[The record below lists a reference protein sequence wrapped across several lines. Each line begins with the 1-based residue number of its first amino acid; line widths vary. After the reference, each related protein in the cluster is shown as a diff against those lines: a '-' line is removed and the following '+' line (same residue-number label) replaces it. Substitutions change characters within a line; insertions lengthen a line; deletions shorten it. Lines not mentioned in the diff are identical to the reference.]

1 MEKVST
7 MDQNQQSEQGGRF
20 PWPITWLDRA
30 QWSSLRQIY
39 EWQLPPQLA
48 AEFEKLDLRSYVPW
62 YVTRQELEIA
72 AEIDAE
78 EEQKLTQEIAK
89 SIQLVKPSVEYRD
102 QLKAALLATHRQD
115 AAQRTLF
122 QSVEDSPYVSWPLI
136 ATVPVL
142 LGIAALLWRHTHRSG
157 TDIADAA

>member
-1 MEKVST
+1 
-7 MDQNQQSEQGGRF
+7 MDQNQQNEQSSRF

-30 QWSSLRQIY
+30 QWSSFRQIY

-62 YVTRQELEIA
+62 YVTRQETEIA
-72 AEIDAE
+72 AEIDVE
-78 EEQKLTQEIAK
+78 EETKLAQEIAK
-89 SIQLVKPSVEYRD
+89 SIRLVEPSAEYRK
-102 QLKAALLATHRQD
+102 QLKAALLAAHRQD
-115 AAQRTLF
+115 ATQRTLF
-122 QSVEDSPYVSWPLI
+122 RSIDDSPYVSWPLI

-142 LGIAALLWRHTHRSG
+142 LGIAALLWRHTHRSV